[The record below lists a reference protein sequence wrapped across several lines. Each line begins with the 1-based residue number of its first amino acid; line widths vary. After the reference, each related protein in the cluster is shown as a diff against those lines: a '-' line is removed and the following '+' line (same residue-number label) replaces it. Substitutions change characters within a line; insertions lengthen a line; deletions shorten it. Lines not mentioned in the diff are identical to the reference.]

1 MKKPTDK
8 QIYDAVKFLRHWDKR
23 AALRDG
29 YWFKMIGDT
38 QVEIFNEEETEFI
51 VIDLPIRGGADD

>member
-1 MKKPTDK
+1 MTQPTEK
-8 QIYDAVKFLRHWDKR
+8 QIYDAVKFLRHWDKKST
-23 AALRDG
+23 LRDG

-51 VIDLPIRGGADD
+51 VIDLPIRGVSDD